1 MKRLTIFFGALSFIM
16 IAGCDDLLDVKPRS
30 SITEQVYFQNEG
42 DFNPYLT
49 GIYTFM
55 RNNTINNNILY
66 GTERSEELI
75 SAVNARFTTAWN
87 QILTPETGALDYSV
101 WYQAIGHC
109 NLLLDKI
116 DDFTFANQADQNRIK
131 AETYALRAY
140 FFFHLSRIIGDTP
153 LMLEAVTSENVPALP
168 RAKASEVL
176 AQVFADLDQA
186 ISLFPEQ
193 TFVNGKYRFSYA
205 AAQALK
211 AEAKL
216 WNAKVLG
223 GGDADLN
230 DAITAAATVEQ
241 AGLSLQ
247 ANFGE
252 ITTVRANSEIILSAY
267 YNRDEEGGRSNYA
280 LNALPFLAA
289 VTGAS
294 NLEELPYCLTTVNGQ
309 GAYQISPLSR
319 ALFESNPADKRIAST
334 YVVEQ
339 QGSVEKIAWIK
350 KYPGNKYPDDRVSDN
365 DVILFR
371 LADIYLMQAEAYA
384 GLNNTAKA
392 IEYLDRVRQRAGTGS
407 YVGPTDK
414 ETVEME
420 ILNERGREFF
430 FENKRWYDLV
440 RFHSAGTI
448 NVYEYVPNLIGKTTP
463 LYWPLA
469 AKVLATNP
477 LIKQTDGY

>member
-1 MKRLTIFFGALSFIM
+1 MKRLTIFFGALSFLM
-16 IAGCDDLLDVKPRS
+16 IAGCDDLLDVKSQS

-42 DFNPYLT
+42 DFNPYVT
-49 GIYTFM
+49 GIYTYM
-55 RNNTINNNILY
+55 RNSSIDKNITY

-75 SAVNARFTTAWN
+75 SAVNDRFTTAWN
-87 QILTPETGALDYSV
+87 QILTPETGALDYTA

-109 NLLLDKI
+109 NLLLNKI
-116 DDFTFANQADQNRIK
+116 EDFTFENQDDKNRIK
-131 AETYALRAY
+131 AEAYSLRAY
-140 FFFHLSRIIGDTP
+140 FFFHLTRIIGDAP
-153 LMLEAVTSENVPALP
+153 LMLEAVTSEDVPVLP
-168 RAKASEVL
+168 RAKASDVL
-176 AQVFADLDQA
+176 TQIFADLDQA
-186 ISLFPEQ
+186 IGLFPEE
-193 TFVNGKYRFSYA
+193 TFANGKHRFSYP

-211 AEAKL
+211 AEAKI
-216 WNAKVLG
+216 WSAKVLG

-230 DAITAAATVEQ
+230 DAITAAAAVEQ

-247 ANFGE
+247 ANLTD
-252 ITTVRANSEIILSAY
+252 ITTVRANSEIILSVY
-267 YNRDEEGGRSNYA
+267 YNRDEEGGESNYA

-294 NLEELPYCLTTVNGQ
+294 NLDELPYCLTTVNGQ

-319 ALFESNPADKRIAST
+319 ALLNSNAADKRIAST
-334 YVVEQ
+334 YIVEQ
-339 QGSVEKIAWIK
+339 QGAVEKIAWIK
-350 KYPGNKYPDDRVSDN
+350 KYPGNKYTDDRVSDN
-365 DVILFR
+365 DVIIFR

-392 IEYLDRVRQRAGTGS
+392 IEYLDLVRQRAGTGN
-407 YVGPTDK
+407 YAGPTDK
-414 ETVEME
+414 ETVELE

-448 NVYEYVPNLIGKTTP
+448 NVYEYVPNLVGKTTP

-469 AKVLATNP
+469 AEVLANNP

>member
-1 MKRLTIFFGALSFIM
+1 MKRLTIFFGALSFLM
-16 IAGCDDLLDVKPRS
+16 IAGCDDLLDVEPQS

-42 DFNPYLT
+42 DFNPYVT

-55 RNNTINNNILY
+55 RNKTINNNILY

-87 QILTPETGALDYSV
+87 QILTPETGALDYAV

-109 NLLLDKI
+109 NLLLNKI
-116 DDFTFANQADQNRIK
+116 ENFPFANEADKNRIK
-131 AETYALRAY
+131 AEAYSLRAY
-140 FFFHLSRIIGDTP
+140 FFFHLTRIIGDAP
-153 LMLEAVTSENVPALP
+153 LMLEAVTSEEVPVLP
-168 RAKASEVL
+168 RAKASDVL
-176 AQVFADLDQA
+176 AQIFADLDQA

-193 TFVNGKYRFSYA
+193 TFVNGKYRFSYP

-216 WNAKVLG
+216 WSAKVLG
-223 GGDADLN
+223 GGEADLN
-230 DAITAAATVEQ
+230 DAITAAAAVEQ

-247 ANFGE
+247 ANFGN
-252 ITTVRANSEIILSAY
+252 ITTVRANSEIILSTY
-267 YNRDEEGGRSNYA
+267 YNRDEEDGKSNYA

-294 NLEELPYCLTTVNGQ
+294 NLAELPYCLTTVNGQ

-319 ALFESNPADKRIAST
+319 ALFSNPADKRIAST
-334 YVVEQ
+334 FVVEQ
-339 QGSVEKIAWIK
+339 QGGVEKIAWIK
-350 KYPGNKYPDDRVSDN
+350 KYPGNKYTDDRISDN
-365 DVILFR
+365 DVIIFR

-384 GLNNTAKA
+384 ALDNTAKA
-392 IEYLDRVRQRAGTGS
+392 IEYLDLVRLRAGTGNYS
-407 YVGPTDK
+407 GATDK
-414 ETVEME
+414 ETLEME